1 MPRERAAEK
10 GPERPPAA
18 GPPDSRSL
26 RLSPG
31 ARAPLGRSWQTRN
44 ASSSSS
50 MTEGVSASF
59 GQDQHLHRKTGGGP
73 AEKGP
78 ERPTTHADG
87 RSSELPG
94 IVPDGRLGPELPAGD
109 ERLKLPIGDW
119 RISARSAGARVY
131 IDRPKGP
138 ERPPATH
145 ADGRSSAP
153 RDSSDGHSG
162 SNGCQ
167 GTTPSD
173 GYSRARQGAESSTAP
188 RFRGSARSA
197 LAKGRRVRSVEPVRI
212 HRAGP
217 AAKSVR
223 LKSSFALRAFARRC
237 LAGSGRNLTCRA
249 SPEHPTPFG
258 VL

>member
-31 ARAPLGRSWQTRN
+31 ARAPPGPSWQTRN

-50 MTEGVSASF
+50 VTDGVSASF

-94 IVPDGRLGPELPAGD
+94 IVPDGRLGPELLAGD
-109 ERLKLPIGDW
+109 ERLKLLIGD
-119 RISARSAGARVY
+119 
-131 IDRPKGP
+131 
-138 ERPPATH
+138 
-145 ADGRSSAP
+145 
-153 RDSSDGHSG
+153 
-162 SNGCQ
+162 
-167 GTTPSD
+167 
-173 GYSRARQGAESSTAP
+173 
-188 RFRGSARSA
+188 
-197 LAKGRRVRSVEPVRI
+197 
-212 HRAGP
+212 
-217 AAKSVR
+217 
-223 LKSSFALRAFARRC
+223 
-237 LAGSGRNLTCRA
+237 
-249 SPEHPTPFG
+249 
-258 VL
+258 